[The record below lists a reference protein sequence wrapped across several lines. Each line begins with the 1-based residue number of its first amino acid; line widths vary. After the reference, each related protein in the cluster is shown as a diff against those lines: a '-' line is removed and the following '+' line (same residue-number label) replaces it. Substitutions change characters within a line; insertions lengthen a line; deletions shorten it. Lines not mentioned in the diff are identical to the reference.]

1 MSEKKQEEFRTLCEN
16 PTKRSE
22 LFPEGRT
29 LYYEGDDPTAFV
41 AEMKAKFGFDPG
53 GEYSFHC
60 PGHLLDEI
68 YGNGKC
74 PLGS

>member
-29 LYYEGDDPTAFV
+29 LYYE
-41 AEMKAKFGFDPG
+41 
-53 GEYSFHC
+53 
-60 PGHLLDEI
+60 
-68 YGNGKC
+68 
-74 PLGS
+74 